1 MLDRRYRVAG
11 EQISSFN
18 PAYKIHNDCDGTG
31 DIEFDFWSEREA
43 CYISPTRRRQMI
55 EEGRKELM
63 EMIRNMPESSYEL
76 SLKDLVDKQNSSETV
91 KEKVVLEEKGF
102 RLETEIRTKKRTAKA
117 KAKTGSLSR
126 TASME
131 TDRLLLKMFFPSH
144 LSFKKKSMA
153 ENSSKVSPSPS
164 CEGSEMP
171 VDKQWW
177 IKRIFIQRDHK
188 NKEDSC
194 KNSSKSSPE
203 ILSPTSK
210 TEQGMGHFFDQGA
223 LRAKT
228 KYKHP
233 KNTIL
238 YVLRGCKRKFLAS
251 LLAILLFQEKIS
263 KKARDREIFH
273 HLTEI
278 TEEAKA
284 DSFNTM
290 MTLVSTRHPICKI

>member
-43 CYISPTRRRQMI
+43 WYYNSNNLDDVDVDVDGSEVEFQVEAACDGDSPSPLWGAIKVNDASPLLPNNHFYSYISPTRRRQMI

-164 CEGSEMP
+164 CEGSEKP

-194 KNSSKSSPE
+194 KNSSKSRDAKGSSLPRCW
-203 ILSPTSK
+203 P
-210 TEQGMGHFFDQGA
+210 FF
-223 LRAKT
+223 
-228 KYKHP
+228 
-233 KNTIL
+233 
-238 YVLRGCKRKFLAS
+238 F
-251 LLAILLFQEKIS
+251 S
-263 KKARDREIFH
+263 KKR
-273 HLTEI
+273 
-278 TEEAKA
+278 
-284 DSFNTM
+284 
-290 MTLVSTRHPICKI
+290 

>member
-1 MLDRRYRVAG
+1 MLDRRYGVAG

-43 CYISPTRRRQMI
+43 CPSPLWGANKVSDASPLLPNNHFYSYLSPTRRRQMI

-63 EMIRNMPESSYEL
+63 EMIRNMPKSSYEL

-91 KEKVVLEEKGF
+91 KEKVVLEDKSF

-117 KAKTGSLSR
+117 KAGSLSR

-131 TDRLLLKMFFPSH
+131 TDKLLLKMFFPSR

-164 CEGSEMP
+164 CEGSEKP

-177 IKRIFIQRDHK
+177 IKKIFIQRDHK

-194 KNSSKSSPE
+194 KNSSKSRDAKGSSLPGCW
-203 ILSPTSK
+203 P
-210 TEQGMGHFFDQGA
+210 FFF
-223 LRAKT
+223 
-228 KYKHP
+228 
-233 KNTIL
+233 
-238 YVLRGCKRKFLAS
+238 CKKR
-251 LLAILLFQEKIS
+251 
-263 KKARDREIFH
+263 
-273 HLTEI
+273 
-278 TEEAKA
+278 
-284 DSFNTM
+284 
-290 MTLVSTRHPICKI
+290 